1 MKNVSPGETL
11 GKGCINLYESYP
23 KLKTSHLVRH
33 GEEEGLFI
41 IEIRLK
47 NENVSP
53 GETLVKGMFMN
64 PT

>member
-1 MKNVSPGETL
+1 M
-11 GKGCINLYESYP
+11 KGCLNVYESYP

-33 GEEEGLFI
+33 GEEEGFFI

>member
-1 MKNVSPGETL
+1 MPRHDT
-11 GKGCINLYESYP
+11 
-23 KLKTSHLVRH
+23 HLVRH
-33 GEEEGLFI
+33 GEEEGFFI

>member
-1 MKNVSPGETL
+1 M
-11 GKGCINLYESYP
+11 KGCLNLYESYP
-23 KLKTSHLVRH
+23 ESKMSHPVRH
-33 GEEEGLFI
+33 GEEEGCFI